1 MDKISVIIP
10 TMWKSEGFVH
20 RLAKLSNIETIGEII
35 LIDNTSNTTI
45 LPIPKVIH
53 IIEGENTFVN
63 PAWNKG
69 VNLSKWDKLCIM
81 NDDVEVHDELFI
93 NILPH
98 ITEDKG
104 MIGLHEYH
112 GNGVWEDE
120 PGCDRTRSELL
131 RGNRFPLKLIESE
144 RHNRRPGYG
153 CLWFI
158 HKKSYIHIPHELKI
172 WYGDDYLYHRNGK
185 PNYSM
190 MNVDIIGKPSQT
202 SDLSEFDETKRNDQ
216 RVWSTL

>member
-10 TMWKSEGFVH
+10 TMWKSEGFIH

-35 LIDNTSNTTI
+35 LIDNTPNTNI

-69 VNLSKWDKLCIM
+69 VNLAKWDKLCIM

-104 MIGLHEYH
+104 MIGLHEFH

-120 PGCDRTRSELL
+120 PGVDKTRSELL
-131 RGNRFPLKLIESE
+131 RGNRFPLKVIPI
-144 RHNRRPGYG
+144 HVNRRPGFG

-158 HKKSYIHIPHELKI
+158 HKKSYVPIPHQLKV
-172 WYGDDYLYHRNGK
+172 WYGDDYIYYRTGK
-185 PNYSM
+185 PNWAM
-190 MNVDIIGKPSQT
+190 MNVDIVGKPSQT
-202 SDLSEFDETKRNDQ
+202 SDLSEFDEVKINDQ
-216 RVWSTL
+216 RLWHSL

>member
-120 PGCDRTRSELL
+120 PGYDRTRSELL